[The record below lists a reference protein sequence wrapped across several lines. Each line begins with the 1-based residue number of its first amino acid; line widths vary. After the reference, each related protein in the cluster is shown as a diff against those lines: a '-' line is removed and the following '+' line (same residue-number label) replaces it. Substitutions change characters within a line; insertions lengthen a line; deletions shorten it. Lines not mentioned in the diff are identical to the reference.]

1 MRFIKNFQIIW
12 EEFPFF
18 FTVFHNAFDLLGCGY
33 STEPGRQALTGSGG
47 LRYAAKI
54 LYEIMLAGFLC
65 LTKPAFMRRPWRIT
79 PCPAVLGWAF
89 LCFVGIISTVS
100 RQLRYSPSR
109 ACVCLPPGFLT
120 LWLYLPSCRFAH
132 GYCRGLALGMVVIC
146 VCFAQSPPG
155 SLCTCLLFVYALP
168 GLRRVRSVR
177 VCYSFTLSPRL
188 LPWARSGLAQHH
200 IECHHEA
207 EAHHKCYGGAV

>member
-1 MRFIKNFQIIW
+1 MR
-12 EEFPFF
+12 
-18 FTVFHNAFDLLGCGY
+18 GCGY
-33 STEPGRQALTGSGG
+33 STEPGRQAHTDSGG

-79 PCPAVLGWAF
+79 PCPAVHGWAF

-132 GYCRGLALGMVVIC
+132 GYCRGLALCVPVI
-146 VCFAQSPPG
+146 FFT
-155 SLCTCLLFVYALP
+155 LCPRPLP
-168 GLRRVRSVR
+168 RARSVH
-177 VCYSFTLSPRL
+177 VCYLCMLCPVSAGLAWICSLF
-188 LPWARSGLAQHH
+188 ARFCSGLAQHH

>member
-1 MRFIKNFQIIW
+1 MNW
-12 EEFPFF
+12 EDFPFF
-18 FTVFHNAFDLLGCGY
+18 SQFFTIPLNCGLAGWGIGY

-79 PCPAVLGWAF
+79 PCPAVHGWAF

-120 LWLYLPSCRFAH
+120 LWLNLPSCRFAS
-132 GYCRGLALGMVVIC
+132 GCCRGSLGV
-146 VCFAQSPPG
+146 
-155 SLCTCLLFVYALP
+155 SLVFVYALH
-168 GLRRVRSVR
+168 GLCRRGSLCAGLVFVYALHGL
-177 VCYSFTLSPRL
+177 CQARL
-188 LPWARSGLAQHH
+188 DLLAR
-200 IECHHEA
+200 C
-207 EAHHKCYGGAV
+207 

>member
-1 MRFIKNFQIIW
+1 MTKII
-12 EEFPFF
+12 
-18 FTVFHNAFDLLGCGY
+18 V
-33 STEPGRQALTGSGG
+33 R
-47 LRYAAKI
+47 
-54 LYEIMLAGFLC
+54 IMLLCFLC

-79 PCPAVLGWAF
+79 PCPAVHGWAF

-132 GYCRGLALGMVVIC
+132 GYCRGLALCVPVI
-146 VCFAQSPPG
+146 FFT
-155 SLCTCLLFVYALP
+155 LCPRPLP
-168 GLRRVRSVR
+168 RARSVH
-177 VCYSFTLSPRL
+177 VCYLCMLCPVSAGLAWICSLF
-188 LPWARSGLAQHH
+188 ARFCSGLAQHH

>member
-1 MRFIKNFQIIW
+1 MGRISL
-12 EEFPFF
+12 F
-18 FTVFHNAFDLLGCGY
+18 FTVFHNSFELLWGIGY

-65 LTKPAFMRRPWRIT
+65 LTKPAFMRPPCRIT

-120 LWLYLPSCRFAH
+120 LWLYLPFCRFAH
-132 GYCRGLALGMVVIC
+132 GCCRGIALCMFVILLR
-146 VCFAQSPPG
+146 FPSAAAAG
-155 SLCTCLLFVYALP
+155 SLCACLLFFYAFPSAVAAGSL
-168 GLRRVRSVR
+168 GFSCSLRG
-177 VCYSFTLSPRL
+177 F
-188 LPWARSGLAQHH
+188 ALA
-200 IECHHEA
+200 
-207 EAHHKCYGGAV
+207 

>member
-1 MRFIKNFQIIW
+1 MR
-12 EEFPFF
+12 
-18 FTVFHNAFDLLGCGY
+18 GCGY
-33 STEPGRQALTGSGG
+33 STEPGRQAHTGSGG

-132 GYCRGLALGMVVIC
+132 GYCRGLALC
-146 VCFAQSPPG
+146 VLLILLRFPSAAAAG
-155 SLCTCLLFVYALP
+155 SLCACLLFFYAFPSAVAAGSLCACLLFVYALP
-168 GLRRVRSVR
+168 GLRRARLVLLALCEGLLWPSPASHR
-177 VCYSFTLSPRL
+177 VSS
-188 LPWARSGLAQHH
+188 
-200 IECHHEA
+200 
-207 EAHHKCYGGAV
+207 

>member
-1 MRFIKNFQIIW
+1 MFLFLCSFCIAFWGCLDLFYLRFIKNFQIIW

-33 STEPGRQALTGSGG
+33 STEPGRQALTGSGW

-132 GYCRGLALGMVVIC
+132 GYCRGLALGVLVIC
-146 VCFAQSPPG
+146 VCFARSPPG
-155 SLCTCLLFVYALP
+155 SLCACLLFFYAFPSVVAVGSLWP
-168 GLRRVRSVR
+168 SPASHRVS
-177 VCYSFTLSPRL
+177 S
-188 LPWARSGLAQHH
+188 
-200 IECHHEA
+200 
-207 EAHHKCYGGAV
+207 

>member
-1 MRFIKNFQIIW
+1 MCSFSIAFWECLDLFYFHLRFIKNFQIIW

-18 FTVFHNAFDLLGCGY
+18 SQFFTICIYLRGIGY
-33 STEPGRQALTGSGG
+33 STEPGRQAHTGSGG

-109 ACVCLPPGFLT
+109 ACMCLPPGFLT

-132 GYCRGLALGMVVIC
+132 GCCRGLALCVLVILLRFPLGC
-146 VCFAQSPPG
+146 CRGLAWFC
-155 SLCTCLLFVYALP
+155 SLST
-168 GLRRVRSVR
+168 R
-177 VCYSFTLSPRL
+177 VCSD
-188 LPWARSGLAQHH
+188 LAQHH

-207 EAHHKCYGGAV
+207 ETHHKCYGGTV

>member
-33 STEPGRQALTGSGG
+33 STEPGLQAHTGSGG

-132 GYCRGLALGMVVIC
+132 GYCRGLALGMFVIC
-146 VCFAQSPPG
+146 VCFARSPPG
-155 SLCTCLLFVYALP
+155 SLWACLLFFYAFPSAVAVGSLWP
-168 GLRRVRSVR
+168 SPASHRVS
-177 VCYSFTLSPRL
+177 S
-188 LPWARSGLAQHH
+188 
-200 IECHHEA
+200 
-207 EAHHKCYGGAV
+207 

>member
-1 MRFIKNFQIIW
+1 MFLFLCSFYIAFWGCLDLFYLRFIKNFQISR

-33 STEPGRQALTGSGG
+33 STEPGRQALTGSGW

-132 GYCRGLALGMVVIC
+132 GYCRGLALCVLVILLRFPLGCCRGLALCVLVIC
-146 VCFAQSPPG
+146 VCFARSPPG
-155 SLCTCLLFVYALP
+155 SLRPSPASH
-168 GLRRVRSVR
+168 RVS
-177 VCYSFTLSPRL
+177 S
-188 LPWARSGLAQHH
+188 
-200 IECHHEA
+200 
-207 EAHHKCYGGAV
+207 

>member
-1 MRFIKNFQIIW
+1 MFLFLCSFYIAFWGCLDLFYLRFIKNFQIIW

-33 STEPGRQALTGSGG
+33 STEPGRQAHTGSGG

-100 RQLRYSPSR
+100 RQLRYALTREHTPPLHTETR
-109 ACVCLPPGFLT
+109 DLRPLRCGKIVACVHRSSPGAYASCL
-120 LWLYLPSCRFAH
+120 
-132 GYCRGLALGMVVIC
+132 
-146 VCFAQSPPG
+146 
-155 SLCTCLLFVYALP
+155 
-168 GLRRVRSVR
+168 
-177 VCYSFTLSPRL
+177 
-188 LPWARSGLAQHH
+188 
-200 IECHHEA
+200 
-207 EAHHKCYGGAV
+207 